1 MTQKLAKDDALD
13 IKLCVRP
20 DNMARLTALV
30 IDLPRNGM
38 SRMTMDLVILSTIM
52 TCKKL
57 WSYCEAMELWTQGCK
72 S

>member
-57 WSYCEAMELWTQGCK
+57 
-72 S
+72 

>member
-20 DNMARLTALV
+20 DNMARLIALI

-38 SRMTMDLVILSTIM
+38 SRMIMDLVVLSTIM

-57 WSYCEAMELWTQGCK
+57 
-72 S
+72 